1 MQIGKPQ
8 ANLVGTII
16 VLDINNGIII
26 VFIGFQHTKSLVT
39 FPIAFNQKPILVYGN
54 ESRSSG
60 NGWTLH
66 PVLQAINTTSCNIFQ
81 GQYATVLNTDYNYN
95 VYIIGIGY

>member
-1 MQIGKPQ
+1 MILFIGF
-8 ANLVGTII
+8 
-16 VLDINNGIII
+16 VLGLNNGIII

-39 FPIAFNQKPILVYGN
+39 FPISFNQKPILVYGN

-60 NGWTLH
+60 DGWTVH
-66 PVLQAINTTSCNIFQ
+66 PVFQTINTTSCNIYQ
-81 GQYATVLNTDYNYN
+81 GQFNSALATDSNYN

>member
-1 MQIGKPQ
+1 MI
-8 ANLVGTII
+8 TS

-39 FPIAFNQKPILVYGN
+39 FPISFNQKPILVYGN
-54 ESRSSG
+54 ESRNSG
-60 NGWTLH
+60 SDWTIH
-66 PVLQAINTTSCNIFQ
+66 PVFQSINTTSCHIFQ
-81 GQYATVLNTDYNYN
+81 GQDLSGLTTNSNYN